1 MPKLTRYPAGITE
14 VREGRISHQECAR
27 LLFCK
32 GHTASVTK
40 KKIKNIIIHL
50 KTFRFI
56 LVNKKADSRYP
67 ILIKD
72 NSTVFSY
79 SNTVQWKRLLLAVC
93 TNSSPTSLLRTS
105 FIQENL
111 QSKALSLTKEDKWEK
126 CTPQIKRNNTSL
138 QCVLTSRFS
147 SISFANHIN
156 IGSLLR
162 G

>member
-32 GHTASVTK
+32 GQTASITK

-67 ILIKD
+67 ILK
-72 NSTVFSY
+72 T
-79 SNTVQWKRLLLAVC
+79 TVQFLAIV
-93 TNSSPTSLLRTS
+93 T
-105 FIQENL
+105 
-111 QSKALSLTKEDKWEK
+111 
-126 CTPQIKRNNTSL
+126 
-138 QCVLTSRFS
+138 QCS
-147 SISFANHIN
+147 
-156 IGSLLR
+156 GSVYY
-162 G
+162 